1 MLAIPEHERSEID
14 QSRPLPLYH
23 QVYSLLRRKIEG
35 GELRHGALLPSEIEL
50 ASQLGVSRVT
60 AKRALDDLE
69 AEGYV
74 ERRRGRGTAV
84 TWRYEPRLIRAPLNG
99 MLEGLAVM
107 GKETRIGVLSFDQ
120 IAAPKNAAEALRLLP
135 GSPVQRAV
143 RLRYLDGLPF
153 AHYTSWTRPLGP
165 AYNANVLKDR
175 SRLELFKTLGF
186 TVVEVDQ
193 VLSAC
198 GAPPDA
204 ALALGVSPGTP
215 LLSVSRTYI
224 DQHARPIDH
233 LIGLYRP
240 DRFQYH
246 MKLSAK
252 R

>member
-1 MLAIPEHERSEID
+1 MQAIQAHERSEID
-14 QSRPLPLYH
+14 QRRPLPLYH

-50 ASQLGVSRVT
+50 AAQLGVSRVT

-84 TWRYEPRLIRAPLNG
+84 TWRCEPKLIRAPLNG

-107 GKETRIGVLSFDQ
+107 GKETRIGVLDF
-120 IAAPKNAAEALRLLP
+120 AWVPAPKDAAEALRLPP
-135 GSPVQRAV
+135 GSEVHRAV

-165 AYNANVLKDR
+165 AYHAAALKDR

-186 TVVEVDQ
+186 NVVEVDQ

-204 ALALGVSPGTP
+204 ALALGISPGTP
-215 LLSVSRTYI
+215 LLSVTRTYI
-224 DQHARPIDH
+224 DQHEKPIDH

-246 MKLSAK
+246 MRLSA
-252 R
+252 RR